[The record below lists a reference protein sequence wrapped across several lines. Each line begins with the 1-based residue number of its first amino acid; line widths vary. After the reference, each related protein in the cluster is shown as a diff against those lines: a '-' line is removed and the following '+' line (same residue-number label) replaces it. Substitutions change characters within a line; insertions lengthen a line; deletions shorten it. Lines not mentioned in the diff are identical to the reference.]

1 MDRLRIIRWM
11 TFCFCAVAI
20 SLRGSA
26 EPARADEDA
35 AGKGDMPFYAYCMED
50 GVPGMQPR
58 PVAQQ
63 AAILAALGYDGAGY
77 VLWLDDQLRRS
88 CPLRRAGLK
97 LYMAYTFLDLR
108 KPGQP
113 YDRRVPEAIA
123 RLKGQPATV
132 CVLLS
137 GRKPG
142 DPQAMEPAVKA
153 LRELA
158 DAAAKAGVRIS
169 IYNHVGDW
177 TERVSFA
184 LEVVKKVDRA
194 NVGVNFNLC
203 HWLMVEG
210 RRDYRPL
217 IRGNASK
224 IFNVT
229 ICGAQVGSKTWRH
242 GLIQPLDCGDFDNRQ
257 LLATLREAG
266 YQGPVGLMCESIPD
280 DLQEHLARSMKLW
293 RIWQADTP
301 SGLKD
306 YFKEVEVSTDVVY
319 GHKFALAMTMDVLRP
334 KKASGAGIVW
344 IISGAWHSGDFL
356 PKPLSRRHTRMP
368 ASSTA
373 ARCWTRG
380 SRFSS
385 FAMATDRDFFCPRSS
400 TTCAA
405 ASASF
410 ASMPRSSASIRTVS
424 GHRRKAGGHL
434 ALMLATTADEG
445 VPNPAN
451 WDGVLRTSDRIASA
465 VAYFPPT
472 DIRSWFTNGKWKEY
486 EAFRFDPKLA
496 GDYSPLLWATPQSFR
511 PDDP

>member
-11 TFCFCAVAI
+11 TLCFCAVAI

-35 AGKGDMPFYAYCMED
+35 AANGAMPFYAYCMED

-58 PVAQQ
+58 PVAEQ

-77 VLWLDDQLRRS
+77 VLWLDDQLEKNLAA
-88 CPLRRAGLK
+88 LRRAGLK
-97 LYMAYTFLDLR
+97 LYMAYTFLDLK

-142 DPQAMEPAVKA
+142 DPRAMEPAVRA

-184 LEVVKKVDRA
+184 LEVVKKVDRP

-210 RRDYRPL
+210 RKDYRPL

-229 ICGAQVGSKTWRH
+229 ICGAQVGAKTWRH

-266 YQGPVGLMCESIPD
+266 YQGPIGLMCESIPD

-293 RIWQADTP
+293 RILAGRHP
-301 SGLKD
+301 VGLEGL
-306 YFKEVEVSTDVVY
+306 FQGGGGLY
-319 GHKFALAMTMDVLRP
+319 GCRLRP
-334 KKASGAGIVW
+334 QVRPGDDHGRAPAEEGKRRGNRLDHQRRVAFRRFPPRGRFLVVVPVCRLLRLPRAPGQGVHGFLRSPWRRIEISSARGRRRRPPQHPFHSHERQKVRRRSG
-344 IISGAWHSGDFL
+344 
-356 PKPLSRRHTRMP
+356 PSRRSAEAP
-368 ASSTA
+368 A
-373 ARCWTRG
+373 
-380 SRFSS
+380 
-385 FAMATDRDFFCPRSS
+385 
-400 TTCAA
+400 
-405 ASASF
+405 
-410 ASMPRSSASIRTVS
+410 
-424 GHRRKAGGHL
+424 
-434 ALMLATTADEG
+434 
-445 VPNPAN
+445 
-451 WDGVLRTSDRIASA
+451 
-465 VAYFPPT
+465 
-472 DIRSWFTNGKWKEY
+472 DIWR
-486 EAFRFDPKLA
+486 
-496 GDYSPLLWATPQSFR
+496 
-511 PDDP
+511 